1 MVKRKTLHVSTRN
14 SFMTV
19 VVTIVSDNSVC
30 RYAHLWERIF
40 LCVFG
45 CVVCSYFY
53 LVKSVI

>member
-1 MVKRKTLHVSTRN
+1 
-14 SFMTV
+14 MTV